1 MRKLFTAFFVITIFL
16 AGQSLFGETLEEIL
30 AKNYQARGGIEKLKS
45 IKTMYIEG
53 KIVIP
58 AQGMEMPIKMWQKRP
73 NKMRTETTLQGK
85 TIVQAYNG
93 QKAWWIMPFMGTGKP
108 QEMPETQA
116 KQFKEQ
122 AESMDPLIYYKERGY
137 KLEYVGKEEVEGTEV
152 YTLKLI
158 RKDGRVVYH
167 YLDTETGIEI
177 KTMTYIKR
185 GESDLK
191 VETEI
196 GDYKPVK
203 GIMMPFSIASKVNG
217 KLVSQIV
224 FEKIELN
231 LPLQDSMFDMPA
243 SEKAEK

>member
-1 MRKLFTAFFVITIFL
+1 MRKVFTAIFVVTLFL
-16 AGQSLFGETLEEIL
+16 VGQSLFGETLEEIL

-58 AQGMEMPIKMWQKRP
+58 AQGLEMPIKMWQKRP
-73 NKMRTETTLQGK
+73 DKMRMETTLQGK

-93 QKAWWIMPFMGTGKP
+93 QKAWWIMPFMGTGEP

-116 KQFKEQ
+116 KQIKEQ
-122 AESMDPLIYYKERGY
+122 AESMDPLVYYKERGY

-152 YTLKLI
+152 YTLKLT

-177 KTMTYIKR
+177 KTMTYVKR
-185 GESDLK
+185 GESDIK
-191 VETEI
+191 IETEF

-203 GIMMPFSIASKVNG
+203 GIMVPFSFESKVNG
-217 KLVSQIV
+217 KLASQIV

-231 LPLQDSMFDMPA
+231 VPVEDSIFEMP
-243 SEKAEK
+243 SKEKPEK